1 MPVPQMIQHHQI
13 KEKLTKMVNITKK
26 ILVMA
31 SAAMAFAGLASA
43 TATCTLVTPTVKI
56 IRAEGTSE
64 LLAPLVFSCTS
75 AVASPGVAVD
85 SAATTGTLNVSLPGT
100 TITSK
105 VLDASAGKTEVVA
118 VVSSTTVGASTP
130 VVTAA
135 STVFG
140 TVTAGNINFNGLA
153 IPQLFATACATTCV
167 ATQGSATFTITV
179 NNIRVNGGLVAAAGS
194 IPVINVSGYIV
205 SANAASVP
213 LTLFAGGQYAYIQN
227 GLAAPA
233 FYPTYTTAAAGGF
246 AAGAV
251 ASGDA
256 GKKNAF
262 TTCTTVSPVADAV
275 NLVNYT
281 VTPSGSNATPVPTAI
296 AAGSSMAFA
305 VRVSSNFA
313 GAFKAK
319 GASVGS
325 GEQSDVLVTSGL
337 NTNAVANGTRFQIS
351 FPTLPAGVSVYVPS
365 SIIFANGNG
374 SVSSIQL
381 STSAAGTAHVAA
393 APSTNSD
400 VWNATT
406 KGSSALALVSGTAVF
421 EVQSDGDL
429 TPAFDIP
436 VFVVAKANTVAPGST
451 ISATVGFSPNG
462 STAIPNFAA
471 GTATVGGSAFSACST
486 SLLFP
491 FVSNQLG
498 FDVGVVIAN
507 TSSDPTN
514 LLKLNQSGTCS
525 LNFYGDGAP
534 ATAAST
540 GTVAAGQV
548 YAALLSGVAPGFQ
561 GYMVAKCD
569 FQYAHG
575 FAYINYGLGTSAGV
589 TTGYL
594 ANVIGTGTRTF
605 TNSNETLGN

>member
-1 MPVPQMIQHHQI
+1 
-13 KEKLTKMVNITKK
+13 MVNITKK
-26 ILVMA
+26 VLVMA

-43 TATCTLVTPTVKI
+43 QATCALGTPTVKI

-64 LLAPLVFSCTS
+64 LLAPLVITCTNS
-75 AVASPGVAVD
+75 TGVATT
-85 SAATTGTLNVSLPGT
+85 ATTGSVNVSLPGA

-105 VLDASAGKTEVVA
+105 VLDATAGKTEVVA
-118 VVSSTTVGASTP
+118 VVGAGSQ
-130 VVTAA
+130 
-135 STVFG
+135 VFG
-140 TVTAGNINFNGLA
+140 TVTAGNINFTNLA
-153 IPQLFATACATTCV
+153 LPVTAPA
-167 ATQGSATFTITV
+167 GTFTITIS
-179 NNIRVNGGLVAAAGS
+179 NIRVNGGLVAAAGS

-227 GLAAPA
+227 GLAASS
-233 FYPTYTTAAAGGF
+233 YYNGYTGAAAGSYF
-246 AAGAV
+246 AGAK
-251 ASGDA
+251 SGDTS
-256 GKKNAF
+256 KTKSF
-262 TTCTTVSPVADAV
+262 TTCTAVSPVNDAV
-275 NLVNYT
+275 DLINAAAVAA
-281 VTPSGSNATPVPTAI
+281 GASNAFT
-296 AAGSSMAFA
+296 
-305 VRVSSNFA
+305 VRVGANFT
-313 GAFKAK
+313 GAFKSAANE
-319 GASVGS
+319 ASS
-325 GEQSDVLVTSGL
+325 LAVTSGL
-337 NTNAVANGTRFQIS
+337 NNNTVANGTRFQIS
-351 FPTLPAGVSVYVPS
+351 FPTLPAGVSVYVPT
-365 SIIFANGNG
+365 SIITSTATG
-374 SVSSIQL
+374 STIQL
-381 STSAAGTAHVAA
+381 SSTAAGTTHAA
-393 APSTNSD
+393 TTPSTSSD
-400 VWNATT
+400 VWNGKTT
-406 KGSSALALVSGTAVF
+406 AGEVKGSNTLALVSGTAVF
-421 EVQSDGDL
+421 EVLTDGDG
-429 TPAFDIP
+429 TPTFDIP

-462 STAIPNFAA
+462 STAIPNFTA

-514 LLKLNQSGTCS
+514 LLKLNQSGSCS
-525 LNFYGDGAP
+525 LNFYGTGAP

>member
-1 MPVPQMIQHHQI
+1 
-13 KEKLTKMVNITKK
+13 MVNITKK
-26 ILVMA
+26 VLVMA

-43 TATCTLVTPTVKI
+43 QATCALGTPTVKI

-64 LLAPLVFSCTS
+64 LLAPLVITCTNS
-75 AVASPGVAVD
+75 TGVATT
-85 SAATTGTLNVSLPGT
+85 ATTGSVNVSLPGA

-105 VLDASAGKTEVVA
+105 VLDATAGKTEVVA
-118 VVSSTTVGASTP
+118 VVGAGSQ
-130 VVTAA
+130 
-135 STVFG
+135 VFG
-140 TVTAGNINFNGLA
+140 TVTAGNINFTNLA
-153 IPQLFATACATTCV
+153 LPVTAPA
-167 ATQGSATFTITV
+167 GTFTITIS
-179 NNIRVNGGLVAAAGS
+179 NIRVNGGLVAAAGS

-227 GLAAPA
+227 GLAASS
-233 FYPTYTTAAAGGF
+233 YYNGYTGAAAGSYF
-246 AAGAV
+246 AGAK
-251 ASGDA
+251 SGDTS
-256 GKKNAF
+256 KTKSF
-262 TTCTTVSPVADAV
+262 TTCTLVSPVNDAV
-275 NLVNYT
+275 DLINAAAVAA
-281 VTPSGSNATPVPTAI
+281 GASNAFT
-296 AAGSSMAFA
+296 
-305 VRVSSNFA
+305 VRVGANFT
-313 GAFKAK
+313 GAFKSAANE
-319 GASVGS
+319 ASS
-325 GEQSDVLVTSGL
+325 LAVTSGL
-337 NTNAVANGTRFQIS
+337 NNNTVANGTRFQIS
-351 FPTLPAGVSVYVPS
+351 FPTLPAGVSVYVPT
-365 SIIFANGNG
+365 SIITSTATG
-374 SVSSIQL
+374 STIQL
-381 STSAAGTAHVAA
+381 SSTAAGTTHAA
-393 APSTNSD
+393 TTPSTSSD
-400 VWNATT
+400 VWNGKTAVGEV
-406 KGSSALALVSGTAVF
+406 KGGNTLALVSGAAVF
-421 EVQSDGDL
+421 EVLTDGDG
-429 TPAFDIP
+429 TPTFDIP

-451 ISATVGFSPNG
+451 LSATVGFSPNG
-462 STAIPNFAA
+462 STAIPNFTA
-471 GTATVGGSAFSACST
+471 GTATVGGSTFSACST

-514 LLKLNQSGTCS
+514 LLKLNQSGSCS
-525 LNFYGDGAP
+525 LNFYGTGAP